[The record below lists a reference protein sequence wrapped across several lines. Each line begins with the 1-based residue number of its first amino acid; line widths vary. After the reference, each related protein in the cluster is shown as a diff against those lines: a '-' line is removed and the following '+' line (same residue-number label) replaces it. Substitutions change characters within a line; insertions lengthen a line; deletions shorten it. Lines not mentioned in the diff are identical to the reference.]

1 MFRTDTDHTVTLQ
14 LANPETGAL
23 EPVDVVVKK
32 GRHHRGK
39 DPLQDAALEHLWS
52 AGLAEDD
59 DRPVVVEVTD
69 IAAAAEAIRGNE
81 PIPAPITPD
90 PEV

>member
-32 GRHHRGK
+32 GQHKKGK
-39 DPLQDAALEHLWS
+39 SPELDAALEQLWS
-52 AGLAEDD
+52 ARLATDD
-59 DRPVVVEVTD
+59 DRPVVEEVTD
-69 IAAAAEAIRGNE
+69 IAAAAEAIRDNE